1 MAPGFGTVGGLCMRA
16 VPATGVGYPALMPGM
31 PATCAV
37 EADVD
42 NPGVCGPRVPPE

>member
-1 MAPGFGTVGGLCMRA
+1 MRT
-16 VPATGVGYPALMPGM
+16 VPALGVGYGPALMPGM
-31 PATCAV
+31 PATGVV